1 MLLYFLFVSHTFAE
15 NFTIFQSDGV
25 NCDPKCE
32 FKGSSLTSKTLPL
45 FPTTCSRVCGDL
57 EFFENCDLTEQQL
70 TTAFINLK
78 RLIGGVKMIDTNFT
92 SAKFLGGVEYIECG
106 YNMQFIGNNQVLE
119 LSLTNLTTLA
129 CTGITVS
136 ENDKMKHLNI
146 PNLKNLIPITP
157 SHPEVEV
164 YLTSSSSN
172 NLCITTEE
180 MKLFLTAPTVD
191 KISVKYCDPV
201 INGKMCKE
209 LAMGCVEIF
218 GDVEIKSDYQLT
230 LIKDVEVIYGS
241 LTVDGTN
248 VTDLRF
254 LEKLEYVA
262 TLDNPKCTFEDSSLT
277 RATLP
282 NFPTSCSTVC
292 AEITI
297 KKDCDLTEQEL
308 TTAFLNMKVLIGG
321 FLMRETNLTSAKF
334 LAGLESIECLNN
346 MQFIYNDQLLELG
359 LTNLSNITGPGISV
373 TQNKKLRRL
382 NMPNLKYLVS
392 TESNIATVNVH
403 ISNEGSPDFCL
414 TTDEMKMIMSI
425 DNASLDS
432 IFGKYC
438 DPVMNGR
445 LCKEAGAGCVEI
457 IGDVEVT
464 PSFKLQTMKDVEII
478 YGSLIING
486 TNLTDLSFLPNL
498 KYVATLDHNQ
508 AILIENNFNLTNI
521 TFPQL
526 KRIRSKYLNSIVLK
540 SNNRILSNDSS
551 YCYGLRKELNLR
563 DFGITIDGSSCE
575 SKCTFNVP
583 LPNSI
588 SSKTIANFPPPSC
601 STVCADIVI
610 DEGCDLTEQQ
620 LTMIFQNM
628 KKLIGGFTMVSTS
641 FTSVKFLA
649 GLESIEC
656 YDTDMM
662 FLLNKQL
669 LELGLTNLNTVACPG
684 IHVATNTQMKK
695 LNLPNLKTL
704 IPTEP
709 NSTQVDIYLS
719 SDSPNF
725 CITIEEMKMF
735 MSMDTADVN
744 HIFGKYCDPVMNGK
758 TCETPA
764 AGCVEIIGDVEV
776 TLSFELETMKDVEAI
791 YGSLIIKGTTL
802 TDFSF
807 LPNLKYVATLEQ
819 VLEKNAKAQAGKK
832 SSRVAFLSDLVLY
845 IPVVAIIL
853 FT

>member
-1 MLLYFLFVSHTFAE
+1 MLFSLVFNTITFVE
-15 NFTIFQSDGV
+15 V
-25 NCDPKCE
+25 
-32 FKGSSLTSKTLPL
+32 
-45 FPTTCSRVCGDL
+45 
-57 EFFENCDLTEQQL
+57 
-70 TTAFINLK
+70 
-78 RLIGGVKMIDTNFT
+78 
-92 SAKFLGGVEYIECG
+92 SAKFEYFE
-106 YNMQFIGNNQVLE
+106 
-119 LSLTNLTTLA
+119 NLA
-129 CTGITVS
+129 KAR
-136 ENDKMKHLNI
+136 N
-146 PNLKNLIPITP
+146 
-157 SHPEVEV
+157 
-164 YLTSSSSN
+164 
-172 NLCITTEE
+172 
-180 MKLFLTAPTVD
+180 
-191 KISVKYCDPV
+191 CD
-201 INGKMCKE
+201 
-209 LAMGCVEIF
+209 
-218 GDVEIKSDYQLT
+218 Q
-230 LIKDVEVIYGS
+230 
-241 LTVDGTN
+241 
-248 VTDLRF
+248 
-254 LEKLEYVA
+254 
-262 TLDNPKCTFEDSSLT
+262 KCSFEDSSLT

-292 AEITI
+292 AEIVI
-297 KKDCDLTEQEL
+297 KRDCDLTEQEL
-308 TTAFLNMKVLIGG
+308 TTAFQNMKVLIGG
-321 FLMRETNLTSAKF
+321 FLMRETNFTSVKF

-359 LTNLSNITGPGISV
+359 LTNLSNVTGPGISV
-373 TQNKKLRRL
+373 TQNSKLRRL

-392 TESNIATVNVH
+392 TESNITAVAVD
-403 ISNEGSPDFCL
+403 IYNEVSPDFCI

-432 IFGKYC
+432 IFGIYC
-438 DPVMNGR
+438 DPVINGR

-464 PSFKLQTMKDVEII
+464 PSFKLVTLKDVEII
-478 YGSLIING
+478 YGRLIING

-498 KYVATLDHNQ
+498 KYVATLDQNQ
-508 AILIENNFNLTNI
+508 AILIENNFNLTSI

-526 KRIRSKYLNSIVLK
+526 KRIHSKFLNSIVLK

-551 YCYGLRKELNLR
+551 YCYGLREELNLR
-563 DFGITIDGSSCE
+563 DFGITIDGSSCEMLDKGQNAEKSSRAGRSSGFLSE

-628 KKLIGGFTMVSTS
+628 KNLIGGFTMLDAN

-669 LELGLTNLNTVACPG
+669 LELGLTNLNTVACSG
-684 IHVATNTQMKK
+684 IHVATNTQMKQ
-695 LNLPNLKTL
+695 LNMPNLKTL

-719 SDSPNF
+719 SESPNF
-725 CITIEEMKMF
+725 CITIDEMKMF
-735 MSMDTADVN
+735 MSIDTADVN
-744 HIFGKYCDPVMNGK
+744 HIFGKYCDPVINGK

-776 TLSFELETMKDVEAI
+776 TPSFKLETMKDVEAI
-791 YGSLIIKGTTL
+791 YGSLVIKGTTL

-807 LPNLKYVATLEQ
+807 LANLKYVATLEHKPAILIESNKNLTSVAFPKLKRIRSDTTEFIVFKYNNRILSDDPSHCYGVRSALNLSDWAPTIDDFSCE
-819 VLEKNAKAQAGKK
+819 VLEKNAKAQAAKK
-832 SSRVAFLSDLVLY
+832 SSRVAFLSGLVLP